1 MGLPVQVAKSNKKI
15 TFEYI
20 KQRIWA
26 RIQGWQEKLLP
37 KAGKEILIKAVAQA
51 IPTYTM
57 SCFDLS
63 KSLCYEISSMIGRY
77 RWSQQDKVNKI
88 NWIGWQK
95 LTRSKN
101 LGGLGFR
108 DLHAFNLAMLAR
120 QGWCLLTQPDS
131 LCAKVMQAKYFPT
144 GKLLEATVKGGI
156 SYT

>member
-1 MGLPVQVAKSNKKI
+1 LGLPVQVAKSNKKI

-120 QGWCLLTQPDS
+120 RGVFLPNLTAYA
-131 LCAKVMQAKYFPT
+131 LK
-144 GKLLEATVKGGI
+144 
-156 SYT
+156 